1 MTHDS
6 AVLEQEAEEIVKNIG
21 IPPCPVI
28 LTKLVQETRRED
40 PDFRKIGKWISS
52 DASLAAAVLK
62 IVNSPFYG
70 LSTKA
75 TSVTQALSLIGLTT
89 VTQLVTGLLL
99 RQAFPVANHRIMEY
113 FWNVSSNVALISAW
127 LASRT
132 AATDRDDAYTFGLF
146 RECGIPVLLLKFSD
160 YSRILTAA
168 RLDNTK
174 RLIELEGD
182 NYWIDHCQ
190 VGHYLAKSWSL
201 PEHTCLAILRHH
213 DYSLYHSEQT
223 ELDRA
228 SLKLVALGLVAEHL
242 FARHCG
248 EPDDVEW
255 HLGGGSAL
263 TYLGISPADLDLLSD
278 EINSLLGS
286 E

>member
-1 MTHDS
+1 MTHDP
-6 AVLEQEAEEIVKNIG
+6 AVLEREAEEIVRNIG

-28 LTKLVQETRRED
+28 LTKLVQETRLED
-40 PDFRKIGKWISS
+40 PDFRKIGKWIGS

-75 TSVTQALSLIGLTT
+75 TSITQALSLIGLRT

-113 FWNVSSNVALISAW
+113 FWNVSSNVALICAW

-132 AATDRDDAYTFGLF
+132 AVANRDDAYTFGLF

-160 YSRILTAA
+160 YAQVLTAA
-168 RLDNTK
+168 RANTK
-174 RLIELEGD
+174 RLIELEQEH
-182 NYWIDHCQ
+182 YWIDHCQ

-201 PEHTCLAILRHH
+201 PEHTCLAILCHH
-213 DYSLYHSEQT
+213 DYSLYAADQT
-223 ELDRA
+223 ELVRA
-228 SLKLVALGLVAEHL
+228 SLKLAALGLVAEHL

-248 EPDDVEW
+248 EPDDIEW
-255 HLGGGSAL
+255 RLGGAPAL
-263 TYLGISPADLDLLSD
+263 AYLGISPADLDLLSD
-278 EINSLLGS
+278 DISDLVEFG
-286 E
+286 